1 MVVMA
6 AADPFRS
13 IRGVEHRPTATWVL
27 MLLALV
33 FVLLIPD
40 WTGSGRS
47 RPVWLFLTPIFL
59 GLLGA
64 AFAVHTRHFWW
75 AFASALWGLVLIQG
89 LVIVVTLI
97 SGP

>member
-1 MVVMA
+1 MA
-6 AADPFRS
+6 ATDPSRGFRGAE
-13 IRGVEHRPTATWVL
+13 RRPTATWVL

-33 FVLLIPD
+33 FVLLMPD
-40 WTGSGRS
+40 WTGPGSN
-47 RPVWLFLTPIFL
+47 RPLWLFLIPIFL

-64 AFAVHTRHFWW
+64 AFAVYTRNFWW
-75 AFASALWGLVLIQG
+75 AFASALWGFVLIQG